1 MNPFLQQASLKPPLA
16 SKRTVFL
23 SNVSRKKENIIR
35 INFENVKKNEKPL
48 LKALIKIKA
57 KNPEFDLEQ
66 TYNMNKPMFTKE
78 KLLEKLFE

>member
-66 TYNMNKPMFTKE
+66 IYNMNKPMFTKE

>member
-1 MNPFLQQASLKPPLA
+1 
-16 SKRTVFL
+16 
-23 SNVSRKKENIIR
+23 
-35 INFENVKKNEKPL
+35 L

-66 TYNMNKPMFTKE
+66 IYNMNKPMFTKE